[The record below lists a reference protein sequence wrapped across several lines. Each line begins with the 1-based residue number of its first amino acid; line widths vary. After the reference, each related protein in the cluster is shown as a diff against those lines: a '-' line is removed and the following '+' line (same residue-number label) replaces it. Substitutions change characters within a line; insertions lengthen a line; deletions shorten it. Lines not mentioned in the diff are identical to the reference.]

1 MAARGA
7 FLGAMLLAAA
17 LAPAT
22 AHAGLEPDG
31 AGCDQAC
38 IDSLS
43 QFADEYL
50 EKRAPVFTAPPAR
63 FEVEAGQG
71 AKACAARPQ
80 SGPAVFGVML
90 GPGDVD
96 GFTTLSGPANDIEL
110 MTDVMRE
117 RGVPASMISV
127 VQGKEA
133 TRDGMLK
140 AMAAPLAC
148 LRERDQ
154 VVLVY
159 SGWGTIYP
167 YEWFSIGS
175 MLRDY
180 CSGTLDGARKATCE
194 AALADNVEQ
203 SYLSTLSDIANALAL
218 QWVRRVQ
225 PLANMLPGERMHVL
239 IGAGSRAND
248 EGTLDLLDGVT
259 AADISNYVSRIRN
272 IGADVFLIIDTRLA
286 ASGDLVALQ
295 QQAAAPPSWAVY
307 GNTMIEYG
315 GFPPIQDEMNK
326 RGPVP
331 LFGTGEFAVFYASTP
346 DGPAFEY
353 RQGYDNTQLGALI
366 FRVAEVLRGRTALTF
381 RDMAMEISKSFA
393 AHNKTNGGTQEQEPV
408 FMASNIDLSLLAPRA
423 GPARKATGEIEV
435 ISPTPKRGAAA
446 VEEEVLT
453 VVARYTG
460 TDAARMAII
469 DGELVPVDD
478 NGQFRG
484 DVRDA
489 GSKFTVALRVLG
501 AKYETLATGELKL
514 RDKPAEPV
522 IATPARRLAL
532 VIANDTYDDP
542 AFPQLATPMADAEEV
557 ARVLKQRFG
566 FTTLLEGGDKPL
578 DLFMRNA
585 TKSQILQILFDL
597 RRRLTAEDQLLI
609 YYAGHGE
616 SEPDLG
622 SYWVPADGQAGADFT
637 WIDAEEITR
646 ELRRM
651 NAASVLV
658 ISDSCYAGGLSRS
671 ASEPA
676 PEQAARERYLG
687 KASRLKSRQLMASG
701 GEEPVED
708 GGGGGHSVFAKAL
721 IDALNAMPEK
731 TFTASELF
739 EQKVKPAVI
748 SAANALT
755 EGQTPGFSR
764 IAKAG
769 DEPGSEFVF
778 QAVTATP

>member
-1 MAARGA
+1 M
-7 FLGAMLLAAA
+7 
-17 LAPAT
+17 
-22 AHAGLEPDG
+22 
-31 AGCDQAC
+31 
-38 IDSLS
+38 
-43 QFADEYL
+43 
-50 EKRAPVFTAPPAR
+50 
-63 FEVEAGQG
+63 
-71 AKACAARPQ
+71 
-80 SGPAVFGVML
+80 FGVML
-90 GPGDVD
+90 GPGEIE
-96 GFTTLSGPANDIEL
+96 GFTKLSGPANDIQL

-117 RGVPASMISV
+117 RGVPAGMISA
-127 VQGKEA
+127 VQGKAA
-133 TRDGMLK
+133 TRDGMLG
-140 AMAAPLAC
+140 AMAAPLPC

-167 YEWFSIGS
+167 YEWFSIAS
-175 MLRDY
+175 MLRSY
-180 CSGTLDGARKATCE
+180 CAGALDGARKATCE
-194 AALADNVEQ
+194 AALSDKVEQ
-203 SYLSTLSDIANALAL
+203 SYLDTLGDIANAMAL

-225 PLANMLPGERMHVL
+225 PLANMLPGNRMHVL

-248 EGTLDLLDGVT
+248 EGTLDLLDGLT
-259 AADISNYVSRIRN
+259 AADMSNYVSRIRN

-295 QQAAAPPSWAVY
+295 QQASAPPSWAVY

-315 GFPPIQDEMNK
+315 GFPPIQDEMNT

-393 AHNKTNGGTQEQEPV
+393 AHNKANESAEEQEPV
-408 FMASNIDLSLLAPRA
+408 FMASNIDLNLLAPRA
-423 GPARKATGEIEV
+423 GIARKASGEIEV
-435 ISPTPKRGAAA
+435 ISPSPKRGASA

-453 VVARYTG
+453 VIARYTG
-460 TDAARMAII
+460 TAAARMAIV
-469 DGELVPVDD
+469 DGELVPVDP

-489 GSKFTVALRVLG
+489 TSKFTVALRVLG
-501 AKYETLATGELKL
+501 GNYETLATGELKL

-522 IATPARRLAL
+522 VATPARRLAL

-542 AFPQLATPMADAEEV
+542 AFPQLATPVADAEEV
-557 ARVLKQRFG
+557 ARILKQRFG
-566 FTTLLEGGDKPL
+566 FTTLMEGGDKPL

-585 TKSQILQILFDL
+585 TKAQVLQMLFDL

-622 SYWVPADGQAGADFT
+622 SYWVPSDGQAGADFT

-671 ASEPA
+671 SSEAA
-676 PEQAARERYLG
+676 PEQGSRERYLG

-701 GEEPVED
+701 GDEPVED

-721 IDALNAMPEK
+721 IDALGAMPEK

-739 EQKVKPAVI
+739 EQKIKPAVI

-755 EGQTPGFSR
+755 EGQTPGYSR

-778 QAVTATP
+778 QAVTASP